1 LGERPAGL
9 GLERRGKEKMKKGIH
24 PEFYTDAQVIC
35 ACGNTFITGATK
47 KVIRTDVCSACHPF
61 FTGEQRIVDTG
72 GQVERFQKRLKKT
85 EELARKEG

>member
-1 LGERPAGL
+1 
-9 GLERRGKEKMKKGIH
+9 MKKGIH
-24 PEFYTDAQVIC
+24 PEFYTDAKVIC

-85 EELARKEG
+85 EELRKEG